1 MKTWTNIKEDMK
13 LTGEEEALIKIEEEL
28 IDAMVKIRIAQGLSQ
43 EALAKNC
50 NMKQSTIA
58 RMEKSVHSPQIDSML
73 KVLYPLGYT
82 LQIVPINSK

>member
-1 MKTWTNIKEDMK
+1 MRTWTDVKDTMD
-13 LTGEEEALIKIEEEL
+13 LTDEEKTLIKIEEEL
-28 IDAMVKIRIAQGLSQ
+28 IDAMVKIRISKGLSQ

-58 RMEKSVHSPQIDSML
+58 RMEKSVHSPQVDSML

-82 LQIVPINSK
+82 LQIVPINNK